1 MSGPN
6 TVSTSRDSQRA
17 PVSVC
22 VSVWQVC
29 LGCMCMKKKGA
40 HANVCVLLWFCFSGL
55 CGLYRVLRSNRI
67 FSSCRLFFPAAPS
80 CPSLSL
86 SIPLSLNPPIVSL
99 SLCLSLGPLLLTAP
113 VGLLWVYLSCFPH
126 THPMQFSLYQ
136 HLISTEWVVLC
147 TERAKRDRV
156 RVKKKRK
163 KNARRAFI

>member
-6 TVSTSRDSQRA
+6 TVSTSRDSKRA

-29 LGCMCMKKKGA
+29 LGSLCMEIRARMQMCVCYFDFVFL
-40 HANVCVLLWFCFSGL
+40 VCVVSIGFWDLTAFSHP
-55 CGLYRVLRSNRI
+55 V
-67 FSSCRLFFPAAPS
+67 LFFSPAAPS

-86 SIPLSLNPPIVSL
+86 SIPLSLNPPTVSL
-99 SLCLSLGPLLLTAP
+99 SLSLSLGPLLLTAP

-147 TERAKRDRV
+147 TERA
-156 RVKKKRK
+156 
-163 KNARRAFI
+163 